1 MNHEDTTR
9 STPAR
14 GSVRTLRQQEELPLL
29 RDHLLRLDPAS
40 RHDRFH
46 GFMDDSFIERYAAKC
61 ADDGTVIIAY
71 IEDGVVRG
79 AAELHPPDQSPDALP
94 EIAFSVEA
102 RVRRQGVGSI
112 LFKKLIAEARS
123 KGYHALRITTGAQN
137 QAMRALAHKFGAQSD
152 VPPRRIHRDDRSG
165 AASAAATREAS
176 DGDAGRRRARD
187 GQRQPRLLEDA
198 DADVWLGPDG
208 LIDHRTQKTLRRSVI
223 CEGLMMSGG
232 ECQVP
237 VRLSLPNFRTTRR
250 STTIERCAPCSP
262 AMTRVIERPNT
273 GRAAFFTSA

>member
-29 RDHLLRLDPAS
+29 RDHLLRLDPTS

-123 KGYHALRITTGAQN
+123 KGYRSLRITTGAQN
-137 QAMRALAHKFGAQSD
+137 EAMRALARKFGAHLTFRHGESTGTID
-152 VPPRRIHRDDRSG
+152 LAPLPPSQ
-165 AASAAATREAS
+165 AAIAGIAT
-176 DGDAGRRRARD
+176 
-187 GQRQPRLLEDA
+187 PA
-198 DADVWLGPDG
+198 DAARAMVTVNRAYWKMLLRMYGWG
-208 LIDHRTQKTLRRSVI
+208 RT
-223 CEGLMMSGG
+223 
-232 ECQVP
+232 
-237 VRLSLPNFRTTRR
+237 
-250 STTIERCAPCSP
+250 A
-262 AMTRVIERPNT
+262 
-273 GRAAFFTSA
+273 